1 MGKARCKQMCGGGGF
16 STKIKICLGRVLT
29 FFNDFLLVS
38 LHKLPLNK
46 RTPSDVPSK
55 MPPWKTSSMDKT
67 QNVTC
72 SQSAVV
78 SNSNKCNQTCGVVN
92 IATSSRTV
100 GVYNYYILKIC
111 LMEGSIM
118 NGNNTLLNKY
128 HKNTLNVQ
136 NITSM
141 HEPCQR

>member
-1 MGKARCKQMCGGGGF
+1 
-16 STKIKICLGRVLT
+16 
-29 FFNDFLLVS
+29 
-38 LHKLPLNK
+38 
-46 RTPSDVPSK
+46 
-55 MPPWKTSSMDKT
+55 MDKT

-111 LMEGSIM
+111 LMGGSIM

-128 HKNTLNVQ
+128 HKDKDTLNVQ
-136 NITSM
+136 HITSM
-141 HEPCQR
+141 YEPRQRQSKKRL